1 MIPLPSSWATLA
13 DETAGA
19 SDASAKFPGW
29 PLPPGHAYGTLLN
42 RQADVARLQKLAGGD
57 WKDSVY
63 KAAPQA
69 PVLYLK
75 TPNTYAED
83 GARVALDGL
92 DAVELG
98 ACLGLV
104 FARRACGVGRAEA
117 LSYLAGYVPMLD
129 LAEPHL
135 QVHRPAVRQRCRD
148 GFCVMAPQLL
158 AEPPALLQLEVNG
171 TPVQQ
176 LSPLQGLVREAAQ
189 LIADVSA
196 FMTLEPGDVLHLG
209 APLDAPRGRAGDQ
222 VRLRAGGSQ
231 LTLQLIEEQA

>member
-1 MIPLPSSWATLA
+1 MIPAPSSWATLA
-13 DETAGA
+13 EDTAM
-19 SDASAKFPGW
+19 FPGW
-29 PLPPGHAYGTLLN
+29 PLPPGHVYGTLLN
-42 RQADVARLQKLAGGD
+42 RQADVARLQQLAGGD

-83 GARVALDGL
+83 GARVPLDGL
-92 DAVELG
+92 EAVELG

-104 FARRACGVGRAEA
+104 FARRACRVSRAEA
-117 LSYLAGYVPMLD
+117 LSYLAGYLPMLD

-158 AEPPALLQLEVNG
+158 AEPPAILQLEING

-176 LSPLQGLVREAAQ
+176 LSPLQGMVRDAAQ

-209 APLDAPRGRAGDQ
+209 APLDAPRGRAGDR
-222 VRLRAGGSQ
+222 VLLRAGAAQ
-231 LTLQLIEEQA
+231 LALQLVEESA